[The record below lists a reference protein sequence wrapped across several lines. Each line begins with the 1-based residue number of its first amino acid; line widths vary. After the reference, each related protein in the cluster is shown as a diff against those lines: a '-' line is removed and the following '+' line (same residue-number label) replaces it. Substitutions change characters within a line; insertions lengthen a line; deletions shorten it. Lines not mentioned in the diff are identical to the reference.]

1 MKQYTF
7 AIALLT
13 LAAGGAHGAD
23 EGMRV
28 QAQHL
33 GAPAVAQAP
42 SPSPTLLPV
51 STVATLSTA
60 TPVSSVSLD
69 TSAPSPGTG
78 PAMARHLTVA
88 HNPVGGFID
97 LSAASKPSAWLMLLV
112 GAGVIGFVI
121 RRRAATAHDE
131 V

>member
-7 AIALLT
+7 AIALFT

-33 GAPAVAQAP
+33 GAPAVSHAQAPTATRVPVTTVSFDAPVAP
-42 SPSPTLLPV
+42 SPS
-51 STVATLSTA
+51 
-60 TPVSSVSLD
+60 
-69 TSAPSPGTG
+69 TG
-78 PAMARHLTVA
+78 PAMARHMSVA

-112 GAGVIGFVI
+112 AAGVIGFVI
-121 RRRAATAHDE
+121 RRRATQEEGEA
-131 V
+131 

>member
-7 AIALLT
+7 AIALFT
-13 LAAGGAHGAD
+13 LVAGGAHGAD

-33 GAPAVAQAP
+33 GAPEVAQAT
-42 SPSPTLLPV
+42 SPSPTMRPV
-51 STVATLSTA
+51 STVS
-60 TPVSSVSLD
+60 PVSLD
-69 TSAPSPGTG
+69 TAPASPGTG
-78 PAMARHLTVA
+78 PAMARHLSVA

-97 LSAASKPSAWLMLLV
+97 LSAASQPSAWLMLLV

-121 RRRAATAHDE
+121 RRRAAQADDGL
-131 V
+131 

>member
-7 AIALLT
+7 AIALFT

-28 QAQHL
+28 QAHHL
-33 GAPAVAQAP
+33 GAPAVAQAT
-42 SPSPTLLPV
+42 SPSPTMLPV
-51 STVATLSTA
+51 STVS
-60 TPVSSVSLD
+60 PVSLD
-69 TSAPSPGTG
+69 TPPSSPGTG
-78 PAMARHLTVA
+78 PAMARHLSVA

-97 LSAASKPSAWLMLLV
+97 LQAAAKPSAWLMLLV

-121 RRRAATAHDE
+121 RRRAAQGEDGL
-131 V
+131 

>member
-7 AIALLT
+7 AIALFT

-23 EGMRV
+23 EGMRI

-33 GAPAVAQAP
+33 GAPAVSHAQAP
-42 SPSPTLLPV
+42 
-51 STVATLSTA
+51 TA
-60 TPVSSVSLD
+60 TRVPATTVSLD
-69 TSAPSPGTG
+69 TSPASPSPG
-78 PAMARHLTVA
+78 PAMARHLSVV

-112 GAGVIGFVI
+112 AAGVIGFVI
-121 RRRAATAHDE
+121 RRRAAQEEQGD